1 MAKFLKITFLIAI
14 KLNFIGVIFINK
26 YQNLIISKSGKK
38 SFKIVKF
45 DVENVEHLMKHL
57 RSNTRVN

>member
-45 DVENVEHLMKHL
+45 DVENVKHL
-57 RSNTRVN
+57 HC